1 MRRGL
6 NGPPRREA
14 KGRNSN
20 QLLIYSHPI
29 DARRAFYPQRH
40 YYLSQVT
47 TASQGFE
54 MEIIATS
61 TDIMLLVALGFGILS
76 VWDIAAN
83 ACTAVRSALTDR
95 VVRSSDVFDT
105 SAY

>member
-40 YYLSQVT
+40 YYLSHVI
-47 TASQGFE
+47 TASQGFQ
-54 MEIIATS
+54 MEIIAASNEIT
-61 TDIMLLVALGFGILS
+61 LLLALGFGILV
-76 VWDIAAN
+76 VWDITAN
-83 ACTAVRSALTDR
+83 AHRALRSALA
-95 VVRSSDVFDT
+95 VVAMRFAHVIDT
-105 SAY
+105 TAR